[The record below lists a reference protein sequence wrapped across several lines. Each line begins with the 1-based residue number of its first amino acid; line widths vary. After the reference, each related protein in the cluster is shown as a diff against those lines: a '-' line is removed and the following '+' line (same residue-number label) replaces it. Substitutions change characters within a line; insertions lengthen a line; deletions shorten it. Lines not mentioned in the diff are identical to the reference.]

1 MKTAIPSKFTGNSH
15 KQLSQRC
22 KLNLVDHKSRLGG
35 LGLTTAAQY
44 EAMIQ
49 SQQWKDLLSLWESIE
64 NRNTPGWDSGRAF
77 EYLVLRAFQL
87 DGAEV
92 KYSYSVRLFG
102 EEVEQVDGVV
112 YCSGLSCLVESK
124 DFADKVNV
132 DIAPIAKLRNQLL
145 RRPASTIGLVFS
157 RTGFTDPAR
166 HLSYFSLPQTILLW
180 SGEEIK
186 YALERESICELLLLK
201 YRVCV
206 EDGLPDYDVRE
217 RDIP

>member
-1 MKTAIPSKFTGNSH
+1 VF
-15 KQLSQRC
+15 
-22 KLNLVDHKSRLGG
+22 GG
-35 LGLTTAAQY
+35 WGLTAAAIY

-49 SQQWKDLLSLWESIE
+49 SLQWQDLRSLWQQIGT
-64 NRNTPGWDSGRAF
+64 RNTPGWDSGKAF

-92 KYSYSVRLFG
+92 RYSYSVKLFG

-112 YCSGLSCLVESK
+112 YCSGLSCLIESK
-124 DFADKVNV
+124 DFADQNV
-132 DIAPIAKLRNQLL
+132 DITPIAKLRNQLL
-145 RRPASTIGLVFS
+145 RRPANTLGIVFS

-166 HLSYFSLPQTILLW
+166 YLSFFSSPQTILLW

-186 YALERESICELLLLK
+186 YALEQESICELLVLK
-201 YRVCV
+201 YRVCI
-206 EDGLPDYDVRE
+206 ENGLPDYDVRE

>member
-1 MKTAIPSKFTGNSH
+1 MT
-15 KQLSQRC
+15 
-22 KLNLVDHKSRLGG
+22 V
-35 LGLTTAAQY
+35 AAKY

-49 SQQWKDLLSLWESIE
+49 SLQWEGLRSLWESIE
-64 NRNTPGWDSGRAF
+64 NRNTPEWESGKAF

-87 DGAEV
+87 DGADV

-112 YCSGLSCLVESK
+112 YCLGLSCLVESK

-145 RRPASTIGLVFS
+145 RRPASTLGLVFS

-180 SGEEIK
+180 SGEELK
-186 YALERESICELLLLK
+186 YALEREAICELLLLK

-206 EDGLPDYDVRE
+206 EDGLPDYDIRE
-217 RDIP
+217 RNIL

>member
-1 MKTAIPSKFTGNSH
+1 M
-15 KQLSQRC
+15 
-22 KLNLVDHKSRLGG
+22 
-35 LGLTTAAQY
+35 TAAAKY

-49 SQQWKDLLSLWESIE
+49 SLQWKDLRSLWGSIE
-64 NRNTPGWDSGRAF
+64 NRNTPGWDSGKAF

-145 RRPASTIGLVFS
+145 RRPASTLGLVFS

-180 SGEEIK
+180 SGEELK

>member
-1 MKTAIPSKFTGNSH
+1 M
-15 KQLSQRC
+15 R
-22 KLNLVDHKSRLGG
+22 
-35 LGLTTAAQY
+35 
-44 EAMIQ
+44 
-49 SQQWKDLLSLWESIE
+49 SLWESIE
-64 NRNTPGWDSGRAF
+64 NRSTPEWGSGKAF

-87 DGAEV
+87 DGADV
-92 KYSYSVRLFG
+92 KYPFSVRLFG
-102 EEVEQVDGVV
+102 EEVEQIDGVI

-132 DIAPIAKLRNQLL
+132 DITPIAKLRNQLL
-145 RRPASTIGLVFS
+145 RRPESTLGLVFS

-180 SGEEIK
+180 SGEELR
-186 YALERESICELLLLK
+186 YALEQESICELLQLK

-217 RDIP
+217 RGIP

>member
-1 MKTAIPSKFTGNSH
+1 L
-15 KQLSQRC
+15 QLAA
-22 KLNLVDHKSRLGG
+22 
-35 LGLTTAAQY
+35 AAQY

-49 SQQWKDLLSLWESIE
+49 SLQWQDLRSLWTKIE
-64 NRNTPGWDSGRAF
+64 QRNTPGWDAGRAF
-77 EYLVLRAFQL
+77 EYLVLRAFEL

-92 KYSYSVRLFG
+92 KYSYSVKLFG

-112 YCSGLSCLVESK
+112 YCAGLSCLVESK
-124 DFADKVNV
+124 DFADKTNV
-132 DIAPIAKLRNQLL
+132 DIVPIAKLRNQLL
-145 RRPASTIGLVFS
+145 RRPTSTIGLVFS

-180 SGEEIK
+180 SGEEIQ
-186 YALERESICELLLLK
+186 YALEQESICELLVLK